1 MNKADVI
8 CVHALRDERSRALR
22 ELRAAEKMRDAKH
35 MLAASVAS
43 DGLASPAAV
52 IALLEYHD
60 ARCAVAYKNGQA
72 RGIEIAL
79 SALGDQFA
87 PNLEQLGLNDVGED
101 IQTDDAADQEDAAAV
116 AVEDVSLAADIAEP
130 EREAALD
137 SAA

>member
-22 ELRAAEKMRDAKH
+22 ELRAAEKIRDAKH

-43 DGLASPAAV
+43 DGLASPAAA

-101 IQTDDAADQEDAAAV
+101 IQIDDAADREDSAAV
-116 AVEDVSLAADIAEP
+116 EVGDIPVSTDIAEH